1 MIHVAELLNSRKQ
14 YTVLSAIPFVFR
26 RRETTNP
33 VPAKVFLKVSPGIA
47 MLFSQPACAQEEKQL
62 TQCQPRSFK
71 GEPRHGHAVSQPICA
86 QEERNDP
93 PSANQGLSK
102 GEPRHGH
109 VVFSTHLCTGRNG
122 TLSANQGLFK
132 GEPRHCHAVC
142 CTHPPPPVPLFL
154 FTQCSHRPIPSF
166 C

>member
-1 MIHVAELLNSRKQ
+1 M
-14 YTVLSAIPFVFR
+14 FR

-71 GEPRHGHAVSQPICA
+71 GEPRCGHAVSQPICA

-102 GEPRHGH
+102 GVPRHGH
-109 VVFSTHLCTGRNG
+109 AVFSTRLCTGGNG
-122 TLSANQGLFK
+122 SLSANQGLLKVSLASFPGRI
-132 GEPRHCHAVC
+132 GETAWQLPRVQTVYGCNVMVIAIFHSTV
-142 CTHPPPPVPLFL
+142 
-154 FTQCSHRPIPSF
+154 
-166 C
+166 